1 MNSNQKFHK
10 TVYRVVV
17 LTDDGPLP
25 EGMDLGSI
33 AYTISEGGAAGG
45 LFLESSEP
53 LTKEQMKESIKEIG
67 YVKDVFMFGDDDEN
81 S

>member
-25 EGMDLGSI
+25 EGMDLSSI
-33 AYTISEGGAAGG
+33 GYTISEGGATGKVY
-45 LFLESSEP
+45 LESSEG
-53 LTKEQMKESIKEIG
+53 LTKEEMKTNLQEIG
-67 YVKDVFMFGDDDEN
+67 ESRDIFMFGDDND
-81 S
+81 